1 MKKALS
7 LLITALILCTTLS
20 APVFAA
26 EEPAPGKDS
35 CYYPISVEEYT
46 YGPLDELRID
56 KVYQLSLDD
65 DPSLIPTEDFER
77 NGRLYY
83 LLDMTRKD
91 EVGVDTKPHVQTVTM
106 PSDTN
111 NMEKI
116 LQTLDAEIETVTED
130 GYTGKLHLDHTTVK
144 VTTDGYAT
152 KTGTVSATRTY
163 PNLSDADLSLVPK
176 TISDGGRSLTLAD
189 VQWSNSTQEEGDGV
203 VTRYTAT
210 ARYTGS
216 TSSKYATGYTVTAD
230 YSGEV
235 SKTGCNVVTYTAVFG
250 STETPKDSGVQDG
263 EPVDVSGIWILP
275 QQRNVPYSVDT
286 LQNSS
291 DSKTQPK
298 SILSTTLSNN
308 MLFTSRLLPMSST
321 MILTLYPV
329 LSWPMNTAMAT
340 GRLCLAIS
348 ESRALY
354 IMFMPL
360 SSKRLGKAADAECP
374 TSSASRSIILP

>member
-1 MKKALS
+1 MKRTIPLLLAAFLLS
-7 LLITALILCTTLS
+7 TLLS
-20 APVFAA
+20 VPVQAA
-26 EEPAPGKDS
+26 EAADATKPARDS
-35 CYYPISVEEYT
+35 AYYPISVEEYT
-46 YGPLDELRID
+46 AGDFDELRIQ

-65 DPSLIPTEDFER
+65 DPGLIPTEDFER

-91 EVGVDTKPHVQTVTM
+91 EVGVDTKPHVQTVTR

-116 LQTLDAEIETVTED
+116 LQTLDAEIEATTED
-130 GYTGKLHLDHTTVK
+130 GYTGTLHLDHTTVK

-189 VQWSNSTQEEGDGV
+189 VQWGNSTQEEGDGV

-250 STETPKDSGVQDG
+250 STDAPKDSGVQEG
-263 EPVDVSGIWILP
+263 EPVDVSGIGRPL
-275 QQRNVPYSVDT
+275 
-286 LQNSS
+286 
-291 DSKTQPK
+291 
-298 SILSTTLSNN
+298 
-308 MLFTSRLLPMSST
+308 
-321 MILTLYPV
+321 MIGGAV
-329 LSWPMNTAMAT
+329 LV
-340 GRLCLAIS
+340 LV
-348 ESRALY
+348 
-354 IMFMPL
+354 
-360 SSKRLGKAADAECP
+360 LGGAFAYKKI
-374 TSSASRSIILP
+374 RRR

>member
-1 MKKALS
+1 MKRTIPLLLAAFLLS
-7 LLITALILCTTLS
+7 TLLS
-20 APVFAA
+20 VPVQAA
-26 EEPAPGKDS
+26 EAADATKPARDS
-35 CYYPISVEEYT
+35 AYYPISVEEYT
-46 YGPLDELRID
+46 AGDFDELRIQ

-65 DPSLIPTEDFER
+65 DPGLIPTEDFER

-91 EVGVDTKPHVQTVTM
+91 EVGVDTKPHVQTVTR

-116 LQTLDAEIETVTED
+116 LQTLDAEIEATTED
-130 GYTGKLHLDHTTVK
+130 GYTGMLHLDHTTVK

-189 VQWSNSTQEEGDGV
+189 VQWGNSTQEEGDGV

-210 ARYTGS
+210 ARYIGS

-250 STETPKDSGVQDG
+250 STDAPKDSGVQEG
-263 EPVDVSGIWILP
+263 EPVDVSGIGRPL
-275 QQRNVPYSVDT
+275 
-286 LQNSS
+286 
-291 DSKTQPK
+291 
-298 SILSTTLSNN
+298 
-308 MLFTSRLLPMSST
+308 
-321 MILTLYPV
+321 MIGGAV
-329 LSWPMNTAMAT
+329 LV
-340 GRLCLAIS
+340 LV
-348 ESRALY
+348 
-354 IMFMPL
+354 
-360 SSKRLGKAADAECP
+360 LGGAFAYKKI
-374 TSSASRSIILP
+374 RRR

>member
-1 MKKALS
+1 MKRTIPLLLAAFLLS
-7 LLITALILCTTLS
+7 TLLS
-20 APVFAA
+20 VPVQAA
-26 EEPAPGKDS
+26 EAADATKPARDS
-35 CYYPISVEEYT
+35 AYYPISVEEYT
-46 YGPLDELRID
+46 AGDFDELRIQ

-65 DPSLIPTEDFER
+65 DPGLIPTEDFER

-91 EVGVDTKPHVQTVTM
+91 EVGVDTKPHVQTVTR

-116 LQTLDAEIETVTED
+116 LQTLAAEIEATTED
-130 GYTGKLHLDHTTVK
+130 GYTGTLHLDHTTVK

-189 VQWSNSTQEEGDGV
+189 VQWGNSTQEEGDGV

-210 ARYTGS
+210 ARYIGS

-250 STETPKDSGVQDG
+250 STDAPKDSGVQEG
-263 EPVDVSGIWILP
+263 EPVDVSGIGRPL
-275 QQRNVPYSVDT
+275 
-286 LQNSS
+286 
-291 DSKTQPK
+291 
-298 SILSTTLSNN
+298 
-308 MLFTSRLLPMSST
+308 
-321 MILTLYPV
+321 MIGGAV
-329 LSWPMNTAMAT
+329 LV
-340 GRLCLAIS
+340 LV
-348 ESRALY
+348 
-354 IMFMPL
+354 
-360 SSKRLGKAADAECP
+360 LGGAFEYKKI
-374 TSSASRSIILP
+374 RRR

>member
-1 MKKALS
+1 MKRTIPLLLAAFLLS
-7 LLITALILCTTLS
+7 TLLS
-20 APVFAA
+20 VPVQAA
-26 EEPAPGKDS
+26 EAADATKPARDS
-35 CYYPISVEEYT
+35 AYYPISVEEYT
-46 YGPLDELRID
+46 AGDFDELRIQ

-65 DPSLIPTEDFER
+65 DPGLIPTEDFER

-91 EVGVDTKPHVQTVTM
+91 EVGVDTKPYVQTVTR

-116 LQTLDAEIETVTED
+116 LQTLDAEIEATTED
-130 GYTGKLHLDHTTVK
+130 GYTGTLHLDHTTVK

-189 VQWSNSTQEEGDGV
+189 VQWGNSTQEEGDGV

-210 ARYTGS
+210 ARYIGS

-250 STETPKDSGVQDG
+250 STDAPKDSGVQEG
-263 EPVDVSGIWILP
+263 EPVDVSGIGRPL
-275 QQRNVPYSVDT
+275 
-286 LQNSS
+286 
-291 DSKTQPK
+291 
-298 SILSTTLSNN
+298 
-308 MLFTSRLLPMSST
+308 
-321 MILTLYPV
+321 MIGGAV
-329 LSWPMNTAMAT
+329 LV
-340 GRLCLAIS
+340 LV
-348 ESRALY
+348 
-354 IMFMPL
+354 
-360 SSKRLGKAADAECP
+360 LGGAFAYKKI
-374 TSSASRSIILP
+374 RRR

>member
-1 MKKALS
+1 MKRTIPLLLAAFLLS
-7 LLITALILCTTLS
+7 TLLS
-20 APVFAA
+20 VPVQAA
-26 EEPAPGKDS
+26 EAADATKPARDS
-35 CYYPISVEEYT
+35 AYYPISVEEYT
-46 YGPLDELRID
+46 AGDFDELRIQ

-65 DPSLIPTEDFER
+65 DPGLIPTEDFER

-91 EVGVDTKPHVQTVTM
+91 EVGVDTKPHVQTVTR

-116 LQTLDAEIETVTED
+116 LQTLDAEIEATTED
-130 GYTGKLHLDHTTVK
+130 GYTGTLHLDHTTVK

-189 VQWSNSTQEEGDGV
+189 VQWGNSTQEEGDGV

-210 ARYTGS
+210 ARYIGS

-250 STETPKDSGVQDG
+250 STDAPKDSGVQEG
-263 EPVDVSGIWILP
+263 EPVDVSGIGRPL
-275 QQRNVPYSVDT
+275 
-286 LQNSS
+286 
-291 DSKTQPK
+291 
-298 SILSTTLSNN
+298 
-308 MLFTSRLLPMSST
+308 
-321 MILTLYPV
+321 MIGGAV
-329 LSWPMNTAMAT
+329 LV
-340 GRLCLAIS
+340 LV
-348 ESRALY
+348 
-354 IMFMPL
+354 
-360 SSKRLGKAADAECP
+360 LGGAFAYKKI
-374 TSSASRSIILP
+374 RRR

>member
-1 MKKALS
+1 MKRTIPLLLAAFLLS
-7 LLITALILCTTLS
+7 TLLS
-20 APVFAA
+20 VPVQAA
-26 EEPAPGKDS
+26 EAADATKPARDS
-35 CYYPISVEEYT
+35 AYYPISVEEYT
-46 YGPLDELRID
+46 AGDFDELRIQ

-65 DPSLIPTEDFER
+65 DPGLIPTEDFER

-91 EVGVDTKPHVQTVTM
+91 EVGVDTKPHVQTVTR

-116 LQTLDAEIETVTED
+116 LQTLDAEIEATTED
-130 GYTGKLHLDHTTVK
+130 GYTGTLHLDHTTVK

-189 VQWSNSTQEEGDGV
+189 VQWGNSTQEEGDGV

-250 STETPKDSGVQDG
+250 STDAPKDSGAQDG
-263 EPVDVSGIWILP
+263 EPVDVSGIKRPLI
-275 QQRNVPYSVDT
+275 
-286 LQNSS
+286 
-291 DSKTQPK
+291 
-298 SILSTTLSNN
+298 IGGA
-308 MLFTSRLLPMSST
+308 
-321 MILTLYPV
+321 V
-329 LSWPMNTAMAT
+329 LA
-340 GRLCLAIS
+340 LA
-348 ESRALY
+348 
-354 IMFMPL
+354 
-360 SSKRLGKAADAECP
+360 LGGAFVYKKI
-374 TSSASRSIILP
+374 RRR

>member
-1 MKKALS
+1 MKRTIPLLLAAFLLS
-7 LLITALILCTTLS
+7 TLLS
-20 APVFAA
+20 VPVQAA
-26 EEPAPGKDS
+26 EAADATKPARDS
-35 CYYPISVEEYT
+35 AYYPISVEEYT
-46 YGPLDELRID
+46 AGDFDELRIQ
-56 KVYQLSLDD
+56 KVNQLSLDD
-65 DPSLIPTEDFER
+65 DPGLIPTEDFER

-91 EVGVDTKPHVQTVTM
+91 EVGVDTKPHVQTVTR

-116 LQTLDAEIETVTED
+116 LQTLDAEIEATTED
-130 GYTGKLHLDHTTVK
+130 GYTGTLHLDHTTVK

-189 VQWSNSTQEEGDGV
+189 VQWGNSTQEEGDGV

-210 ARYTGS
+210 ARYIGS

-250 STETPKDSGVQDG
+250 STDAPKDSGVQEG
-263 EPVDVSGIWILP
+263 EPVDVSGIGRPL
-275 QQRNVPYSVDT
+275 
-286 LQNSS
+286 
-291 DSKTQPK
+291 
-298 SILSTTLSNN
+298 
-308 MLFTSRLLPMSST
+308 
-321 MILTLYPV
+321 MIGGAV
-329 LSWPMNTAMAT
+329 LV
-340 GRLCLAIS
+340 LV
-348 ESRALY
+348 
-354 IMFMPL
+354 
-360 SSKRLGKAADAECP
+360 LGGAFAYKKI
-374 TSSASRSIILP
+374 RRR